1 MRICVL
7 FLAFVCQALV
17 QVPVYRLIQY
27 DYEGNSYGSQVSSFN
42 FLGSTFDNE
51 NEVPRKIALIHE
63 KSITQESL
71 DATINLKPSAI
82 LIILASPS
90 SLAKE
95 IQSYLGSSTFH
106 FPIYFAHETQELKE
120 VYESLKLTGE
130 QTIDSDQLQFSVTS
144 DEKPVIRNLQQ
155 ENFYGFIDEFS
166 ENHPTLALVTYADSF
181 SVIPELTSGADSN
194 GSGLVV
200 LLELIRVLKRLY
212 SINPA
217 SFNVLFVISGSGTT
231 SHQGLKHWLSAED
244 QELQQIRGSISYALC
259 LDTLGNSDNLNLH
272 MTRFHKEGEND
283 LFNLYSSFNST
294 SEKTKLPL
302 NYIKKK
308 VNMADPFTPW
318 QHESF
323 VKNKI
328 VSGTVSRLENTR
340 NNMIEHGLI
349 QDDKVDLEA
358 VMRNFKFIGEVLV
371 RHLYA
376 LNDTVSLT

>member
-1 MRICVL
+1 MI
-7 FLAFVCQALV
+7 FLALVCQALV

-42 FLGSTFDNE
+42 FLGAVFDNE
-51 NEVPRKIALIHE
+51 KEVPRKIALIHE
-63 KSITQESL
+63 KFITQESL
-71 DATINLKPSAI
+71 ESTINLKPSAI

-90 SLAKE
+90 ALAKE
-95 IQSYLGSSTFH
+95 IQAYLGSNTFH
-106 FPIYFAHETQELKE
+106 FPIYFAHETQELLE
-120 VYESLKLTGE
+120 VYESLKETGE
-130 QTIDSDQLQFSVTS
+130 QAIDSDQLQFSVAS
-144 DEKPVIRNLQQ
+144 EEKPVLRNLQQ

-181 SVIPELTSGADSN
+181 SVVPELTSGAESN
-194 GSGLVV
+194 GSGLAV
-200 LLELIRVLKRLY
+200 LLELVRVLKKMY
-212 SINPA
+212 SSHPA
-217 SFNVLFVISGSGTT
+217 SFNVLFLVSGSGTT
-231 SHQGLKHWLSAED
+231 NHQGLKHWLSAED

-259 LDTLGNSDNLNLH
+259 LDTLGSSNGLNLH

-283 LFNLYSSFNST
+283 LLNLYASFNLT

-323 VKNKI
+323 VRNKI
-328 VSGTVSRLENTR
+328 VSGTVSRLETSR
-340 NNMIEHGLI
+340 NSMMDHGLI
-349 QDDKVDLEA
+349 QDCQVDLEA

-376 LNDTVSLT
+376 LNDTVSLM